1 MEFRKRD
8 SRLGAM
14 MPNPCCTGRQLI
26 VASVFLL
33 VIGSA
38 NAVWHADVDRSPM
51 DNKETLLV
59 YVPAKKDSLRRKSVQ
74 DTPTLYI
81 RCSRG
86 DLQIY
91 LRTGTV
97 LERDPQTHIAG
108 RIRYDNAEAE
118 TLLGEVTTNYQ
129 AIFLAY
135 AQEHL
140 DHLLKARRVLIEF
153 IPFRDGKQIAEFDVT
168 GLDRHLPLIK
178 QHCRLAKP

>member
-1 MEFRKRD
+1 MKKR
-8 SRLGAM
+8 L
-14 MPNPCCTGRQLI
+14 
-26 VASVFLL
+26 VASAFLL
-33 VIGSA
+33 VVGSA
-38 NAVWHADVDRSPM
+38 SAAWRADVDRSPM
-51 DNKETLLV
+51 DNKDTLLV
-59 YVPAKKDSLRRKSVQ
+59 YVPARKNSLGRKSVQ
-74 DTPTLYI
+74 DTPTIYI

-118 TLLGEVTTNYQ
+118 SLLGKLSTNYQ

-135 AQEHL
+135 AREHL

-153 IPFRDGKQIAEFDVT
+153 TPFRNGKQIAEFDVT
-168 GLDRHLPLIK
+168 GLDRHLPLLT